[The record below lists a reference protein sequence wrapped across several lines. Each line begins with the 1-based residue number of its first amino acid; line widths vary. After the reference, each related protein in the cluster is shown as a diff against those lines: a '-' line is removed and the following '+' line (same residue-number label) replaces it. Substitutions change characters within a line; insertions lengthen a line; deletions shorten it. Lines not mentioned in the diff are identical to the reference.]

1 MVALKHNCLISLA
14 KELVANNLIVFYPK
28 SKSFQGTYMF
38 VSNGRNVIYIQY
50 DSLYGALSMS
60 FVIYPSKKCGSSAA
74 LCQYDTEKGKYVNI
88 DVSVENIKK
97 VLAVNDSKEL
107 KPYIPYIRNW
117 FNEFLM
123 FKSLEDYFRY
133 HDRFNKE
140 IIYFKDEVINALHDD
155 NDSILNWWKSMTAD
169 NLHTEV
175 RMKIAQFFGLNAYYE
190 YMSELSDTHKKQGYL
205 TLEQMEERL
214 EKTNEMLIDIRN
226 LFGDE
231 TYKAVYFCL

>member
-50 DSLYGALSMS
+50 DSFYGALSMS
-60 FVIYPSKKCGSSAA
+60 FVIHPSEKCGSSAA

-140 IIYFKDEVINALHDD
+140 RIYFKDEVINALHDD

-190 YMSELSDTHKKQGYL
+190 YMSELSDINERQGYL

-214 EKTNEMLIDIRN
+214 EKTNEMLIVIRN
-226 LFGDE
+226 VFGDE

>member
-28 SKSFQGTYMF
+28 SRHFQGTYMF

-88 DVSVENIKK
+88 DVSVENIKRI
-97 VLAVNDSKEL
+97 LAVNDSREL

-117 FNEFLM
+117 FKEFLM
-123 FKSLEDYFRY
+123 FKSLEDYLKY
-133 HDRFNKE
+133 HEIFNKE
-140 IIYFKDEVINALHDD
+140 RTYFKDELVNALHDD
-155 NDSILNWWKSMTAD
+155 NDSILNSWKAMTAD
-169 NLHTEV
+169 NHHTEV
-175 RMKIAQFFGLNAYYE
+175 RREIAQFFGLNAYYE
-190 YMSELSDTHKKQGYL
+190 YMSELSDINERQGYL

-214 EKTNEMLIDIRN
+214 EKTNEMLIVIRN
-226 LFGDE
+226 VFGDE